1 MLGRTAV
8 INAVYE
14 RIEYIGSSQKGDTYI
29 HRRRKIKDKSESGQL

>member
-14 RIEYIGSSQKGDTYI
+14 RIKRIVSSQWADTYI
-29 HRRRKIKDKSESGQL
+29 NWRRKIKNK